1 MSEPI
6 EELRERLQRES
17 AESDAKLRQFIREGL
32 TEERLRE
39 DWDHLRGASR
49 LKAQPERKHNAWQ
62 ELLSAIWTVR
72 EKLLERLRRFS
83 LRVAL
88 PVVALVVVSLLLV
101 TTMSPSGF
109 VAPADPGDRAF
120 TPGQPALPDHVRVDF
135 KKGRIEFFGDGDS
148 LAGTMTASPADS
160 TPEIATF
167 QVAVKGKDSTGL
179 AGEFAGKVFFTRSV
193 PGKIPANKG
202 DIKKIAAEGELRVT
216 GAGPYQV
223 KRSYLP

>member
-1 MSEPI
+1 MADDNPQLKAALKQYVEDHRSLTAPDPATPPLPDLDAMADAARDEFI
-6 EELRERLQRES
+6 SELRKAKQRQRDK
-17 AESDAKLRQFIREGL
+17 AGAGGFNYLR
-32 TEERLRE
+32 
-39 DWDHLRGASR
+39 W
-49 LKAQPERKHNAWQ
+49 LKPKY
-62 ELLSAIWTVR
+62 
-72 EKLLERLRRFS
+72 S
-83 LRVAL
+83 LPA
-88 PVVALVVVSLLLV
+88 VALVVVSLLLV

-160 TPEIATF
+160 TLEIAAF

-193 PGKIPANKG
+193 SGKIPANKG
-202 DIKKIAAEGELRVT
+202 DIKRIAAEGELRVT